1 MVEARRGA
9 HLLDAALAVVADGG
23 LAGLSVRTVAARAGT
38 SPAQVQY
45 YFPSKSALVAAAYEH
60 ASDQYLDAIR
70 PELSGPRTV
79 DRLRRIL
86 WAWLPLSPDAERR
99 ARVWVA
105 FAAAAVTDPVLAT
118 AAAAVDA
125 DLRRWL
131 ADDLAALHRDGLV
144 SLHSDPGDAAAQ
156 LLALLD
162 GTTVHTLLRPLPD
175 RADLADRTLGA
186 WFRRVGA

>member
-1 MVEARRGA
+1 MAEARRGA

-23 LAGLSVRTVAARAGT
+23 LAGLSVRTVAAQAGT

-45 YFPSKSALVAAAYEH
+45 YFPSKSDLVAAAYAH
-60 ASDQYLDAIR
+60 ASDQYIDAIR
-70 PELSGPRTV
+70 AELSGPPTV

-86 WAWLPLSPDAERR
+86 WAWLPLSPDADRR

-118 AAAAVDA
+118 AAATVDA
-125 DLRRWL
+125 DLRAWL
-131 ADDLAALHRDGLV
+131 AADLTTLERDGLV
-144 SLHSDPGDAAAQ
+144 TLTDDPGGAAAQ

-162 GTTVHTLLRPLPD
+162 GTTVHTLLQPLPE
-175 RADLADRTLGA
+175 RAALAERTLGA
-186 WFRRVGA
+186 WLRHLET